1 MIFKNKF
8 ILILVLSVQSCTG
21 VYYGV
26 DGTDVISRNDA
37 VAKINDAYLV
47 KIAACGFNTDNVKL
61 LVARYTVSDRKNLDG
76 AYYATKDIDS
86 CVKSILFVSCV
97 DSALYSC
104 NISPKDFFGGGG
116 LLQGGF

>member
-1 MIFKNKF
+1 MIFKQIN
-8 ILILVLSVQSCTG
+8 ILILILLLSSCTG
-21 VYYGV
+21 VYYGI
-26 DGTDVISRNDA
+26 DGPDVISRNDA

-47 KIAACGFNTDNVKL
+47 KIAACGFNSDNVKL
-61 LVARYTVSDRKNLDG
+61 LATRYTVSDRKNLDG
-76 AYYATKDIDS
+76 AYYATKDIDA

-97 DSALYSC
+97 DSAKFTC

>member
-8 ILILVLSVQSCTG
+8 SFILILLLQSCTG
-21 VYYGV
+21 VYYGI
-26 DGTDVISRNDA
+26 DGPDVISRNDA

-47 KIAACGFNTDNVKL
+47 KFAACGFDSTNAKL
-61 LVARYTVSDRKNLDG
+61 LVARFSVSDRKNLDG

-97 DSALYSC
+97 DSAAYSC

-116 LLQGGF
+116 LFQGGF